1 MTQHQCTRA
10 ACWTPL
16 REVAGQVAD
25 EEGAAA
31 AAALT
36 GQGTA
41 AMAAQEEDGG
51 VAWSDAFAA
60 VVA

>member
-16 REVAGQVAD
+16 GEVAGQVAD
-25 EEGAAA
+25 EQGAAA
-31 AAALT
+31 AAAL
-36 GQGTA
+36 TA

-51 VAWSDAFAA
+51 LTRVMHSLQ
-60 VVA
+60 